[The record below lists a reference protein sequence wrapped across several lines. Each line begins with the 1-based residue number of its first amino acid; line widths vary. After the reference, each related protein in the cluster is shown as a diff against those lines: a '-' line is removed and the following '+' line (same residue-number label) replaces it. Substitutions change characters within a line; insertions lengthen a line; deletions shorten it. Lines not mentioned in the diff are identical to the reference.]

1 MCVSVARVV
10 QSEEFKREKKIQ
22 ILAGFSKKN
31 KKNVFRVFKMS
42 FLTPL
47 TQRERESA
55 FSLSLSITLLARAL
69 CFVCLEEEEEN
80 KEDEK
85 DEEEKQ
91 LRRLRWWYE

>member
-1 MCVSVARVV
+1 MLRVL
-10 QSEEFKREKKIQ
+10 FKVRSSKEKKKIQ

-42 FLTPL
+42 FWLL
-47 TQRERESA
+47 SLKEREKA
-55 FSLSLSITLLARAL
+55 LSLSLSIPLLARAL